1 MEVTAALSSSAPTR
15 ENAMMKEK
23 LKGFQLFLADFE
35 GMMVVEMNR
44 TSQYPVAIEM
54 NQGCSST
61 DARLLF
67 ERIKSSGIAPP
78 VVVLS
83 P

>member
-1 MEVTAALSSSAPTR
+1 
-15 ENAMMKEK
+15 
-23 LKGFQLFLADFE
+23 
-35 GMMVVEMNR
+35 MVVEMNR
-44 TSQYPVAIEM
+44 SSQYPVAIEM
-54 NQGCSST
+54 NQGCSIT

-67 ERIKSSGIAPP
+67 ERIKSSATTSSCP

>member
-1 MEVTAALSSSAPTR
+1 MNTKVDTNQTMLRKP
-15 ENAMMKEK
+15 NLFK
-23 LKGFQLFLADFE
+23 LFIFMLLQGI
-35 GMMVVEMNR
+35 MVVEMNR
-44 TSQYPVAIEM
+44 SSQYPVVIEM
-54 NQGCSST
+54 NQGCSLA

-67 ERIKSSGIAPP
+67 ERIKSYSTTSSSLNP